1 MGLSFLVIT
10 TGSQVA
16 AMMSTTSRQRLL
28 NSASEILFIFFSRC
42 PDALKHMIVDHCGR
56 ATSTGTP
63 ATQMGE
69 TVEGP
74 GLGSREGR
82 DRGGPNVRRI
92 ASVGRFAAF
101 YFHQVEP
108 DRLHFRA
115 QIKRLDLQHV
125 MQFRHRALR
134 HPPTRSLRTV

>member
-1 MGLSFLVIT
+1 MARGFLLKSDGT
-10 TGSQVA
+10 RTA
-16 AMMSTTSRQRLL
+16 
-28 NSASEILFIFFSRC
+28 IFT
-42 PDALKHMIVDHCGR
+42 DAR
-56 ATSTGTP
+56 
-63 ATQMGE
+63 QMGE
-69 TVEGP
+69 KVEGP

-115 QIKRLDLQHV
+115 QVKRLHLQLV
-125 MQFRHRALR
+125 MQFRHRAFR
-134 HPPTRSLRTV
+134 HAPTRSSRTIERDPATVSGPPASRKMRPASRAKL